1 MKIRISSGTDTG
13 IERSNNEDNSTFL
26 LDLEHL
32 SWGKNPYDYI
42 SLGKYGSIA
51 LIADG
56 MGGADAGEVA
66 SAIAV
71 DSFAKFINPEVLD
84 KIIFLDDLS
93 ILDFLKE
100 NIAKINLQLL
110 DHMTANPNTI
120 GMGTTFV
127 VIWILNGKAYI
138 AWCGDSRCY
147 LFNPYNGLIQL
158 TKDHSFVQSLIDK
171 GEIKEEDSFNHPDS
185 NIITRYLGDFDSF
198 QGADAL
204 VYNISENDNFLL
216 CSDGLSGYCDHT
228 SIQNCI
234 STHYN
239 CPDDIVRNL
248 IQMAID
254 RGGYDNITVQYI
266 SLRNDSSPNV
276 GNITQ
281 KFRHFLG
288 LD

>member
-127 VIWILNGKAYI
+127 VI
-138 AWCGDSRCY
+138 
-147 LFNPYNGLIQL
+147 
-158 TKDHSFVQSLIDK
+158 
-171 GEIKEEDSFNHPDS
+171 
-185 NIITRYLGDFDSF
+185 
-198 QGADAL
+198 
-204 VYNISENDNFLL
+204 
-216 CSDGLSGYCDHT
+216 
-228 SIQNCI
+228 
-234 STHYN
+234 
-239 CPDDIVRNL
+239 
-248 IQMAID
+248 
-254 RGGYDNITVQYI
+254 
-266 SLRNDSSPNV
+266 
-276 GNITQ
+276 
-281 KFRHFLG
+281 
-288 LD
+288 